1 MLEGFIPK
9 CSYVDGAH
17 WYITILLSIF
27 FWISVVETAK
37 SGLRDIMYIFLLAL
51 CVILKNTVYAGYLAT
66 FFAADYLGLVVFI
79 AETKHLIYDKR
90 VNCFQVCCIVSSIFY
105 MKDTFDIKAMLYAGV
120 LFLLFQLCLDKKIKF
135 LEHTLFKR
143 IGHISYSYYL
153 IHQNIAYMF
162 LNELAVLHGK
172 QEAYFPVLV
181 GLSIIPIAIIIN
193 WLANIIR
200 MSIKGRM
207 SIGIGCIF

>member
-1 MLEGFIPK
+1 
-9 CSYVDGAH
+9 
-17 WYITILLSIF
+17 
-27 FWISVVETAK
+27 
-37 SGLRDIMYIFLLAL
+37 MYIFLLAL

-90 VNCFQVCCIVSSIFY
+90 VNCFQVCGIVSSIFY
-105 MKDTFDIKAMLYAGV
+105 MKDTFDIKTMLYAGV